1 LGTLGDTDFTGHLT
15 TEDLSMPAPVPLP
28 IRKALWHRWEQG
40 ATTTELSHAFDL
52 PTRTVR
58 NLLQRGR
65 ERGATGLA
73 PDYMH
78 LPDPPPAPNHPA
90 FAPAAQLRQEHP
102 DWGAGLIR
110 IYLEDQGIQP
120 LPALRT
126 LQLWFQRAGLTPAPP
141 GRRPTISGARAT
153 APHEIWEIDA
163 AEEIL
168 LGDGT

>member
-1 LGTLGDTDFTGHLT
+1 
-15 TEDLSMPAPVPLP
+15 
-28 IRKALWHRWEQG
+28 
-40 ATTTELSHAFDL
+40 
-52 PTRTVR
+52 
-58 NLLQRGR
+58 
-65 ERGATGLA
+65 
-73 PDYMH
+73 MH

-120 LPALRT
+120 LPAVRT

-168 LGDGT
+168 LGDGTKVSWLRVVDEFTGAVLHTAIFPPRALERRARGIHPGTVAYRVRQLGPAPARAG